1 MDYRTKF
8 VQEDGLNNLSE
19 VYFSFLDRKEEYT
32 SHDSDRSW
40 IQGSRPS
47 DIEHSSNPLYHYLSM
62 SGTAILEDDLSA
74 MSPSTLWICKELSSS
89 LKYSGNSPDLLGVE
103 FGEVHE
109 LRIIGTEVDE
119 KFYTVVS
126 SILSPLRR
134 LTVFYNDSIDINKWL
149 RKILE
154 EHIFDSVEFHRDII
168 DEDRGTDTAMLN
180 EHLFL
185 QGENIFVDYISAYR
199 GIGYTASRKDIFID
213 ILNAKLHRYSGMDG
227 EYYAKVSEDLIVNDN
242 YTFIPTPMSNCIP
255 TSALEGFR
263 HTSLGVIKHGSMDII
278 PIVQWRSLCTE

>member
-1 MDYRTKF
+1 
-8 VQEDGLNNLSE
+8 
-19 VYFSFLDRKEEYT
+19 
-32 SHDSDRSW
+32 
-40 IQGSRPS
+40 
-47 DIEHSSNPLYHYLSM
+47 
-62 SGTAILEDDLSA
+62 

>member
-1 MDYRTKF
+1 MDYKTKF
-8 VQEDGLNNLSE
+8 VEEDGLNNLSE

-47 DIEHSSNPLYHYLSM
+47 NIEHSYNPLYLYLSM
-62 SGTAILEDDLSA
+62 AGTAILEDDLAS
-74 MSPSTLWICKELSSS
+74 MSDSTLSVCRDLARN
-89 LKYSGNSPDLLGVE
+89 LRYSGNSTDLLGVE
-103 FGEVHE
+103 FMGVHE
-109 LRIIGTEVDE
+109 LRVVGDEVDD
-119 KFYTVVS
+119 KFYDAVS
-126 SILSPLRR
+126 SITAPLRR
-134 LTVFYNDSIDINKWL
+134 LTVFYEDSIHINKWL
-149 RKILE
+149 RRVLE

-185 QGENIFVDYISAYR
+185 QGKNIFVDYISAYR

-242 YTFIPTPMSNCIP
+242 YTFIPAPMSNCIP

-263 HTSLGVIKHGSMDII
+263 HTSLGVIKHGSTDII